1 MAGVKISNLPAASTP
16 LAGTE
21 LVPVVQGGVTVKV
34 AASNLSG
41 SSTFTATGTGAVTRQ
56 ISSKLGDLIAP
67 QDFGAVGD
75 GVANDTTAWA
85 NWLNATGS
93 KYIPKGN
100 YLVSGVVYKYR
111 NPTFSN
117 GNSET
122 SFALGQSALIS
133 SVTPFSSNT
142 AIGSEAGRYLVYGAS
157 NVAIGYSALYGAECS
172 FNIAIGENA
181 LRNSAGASNTAV
193 GHESSKVVSTGQAN
207 SSFGSNSLYSCTTGQ
222 NNTAIGTQSL
232 FYCATGSNN
241 TAVGYL
247 ALDVGAALSNCT
259 GLGANS
265 DVTGNN
271 QVQLGDSATTTYA
284 YGAVQNRSDARDK
297 TDIKDTVL
305 GLDFIKTL
313 RPVDFRWDYREDYNW
328 GEKDGSKKRSR
339 FHHGLIAQEVAVA
352 CSFLNVDF
360 GGLQDHSK
368 TGGKDVLSI
377 GYEELIG
384 PMIKAIQELTAK
396 VESLESKLS
405 NLK

>member
-1 MAGVKISNLPAASTP
+1 MAGVKISNLPAATTP

-21 LVPVVQGGVTVKV
+21 LVPVVQGASTVKV
-34 AASNLSG
+34 SAANLGAVASY
-41 SSTFTATGTGAVTRQ
+41 TATGTGAVVRTVAN
-56 ISSKLGDLIAP
+56 KLGEFVTP
-67 QDFGAVGD
+67 QDFGAVGN
-75 GVANDTTAWA
+75 GVANDTTAWD
-85 NWLNATGS
+85 NWENATGS
-93 KYIPKGN
+93 KYIPAGSYLIYGN
-100 YLVSGVVYKYR
+100 VAKYKNGTFVSG
-111 NPTFSN
+111 S
-117 GNSET
+117 GNT
-122 SFALGQSALIS
+122 NYS
-133 SVTPFSSNT
+133 SGYNAFVIDFNNASYATT
-142 AIGSEAGRYLVYGAS
+142 AV
-157 NVAIGYSALYGAECS
+157 GYSAGAKCIGSLNS
-172 FNIAIGENA
+172 FFGQIAGYNNTSGA
-181 LRNSAGASNTAV
+181 ANSAF
-193 GHESSKVVSTGQAN
+193 GQQ
-207 SSFGSNSLYSCTTGQ
+207 SLYSCTTG
-222 NNTAIGTQSL
+222 SD
-232 FYCATGSNN
+232 N
-241 TAVGYL
+241 TAVGQS
-247 ALDVGAALSNCT
+247 ALLSLTTFNNCT

-265 DVTGNN
+265 GVTASN
-271 QVQLGDSATTTYA
+271 QVQLGSSSTTTYA

-297 TDIKDTVL
+297 ADIQDTVL

>member
-41 SSTFTATGTGAVTRQ
+41 SSTFTAPGTGAVTRQ
-56 ISSKLGDLIAP
+56 ISSKLGDLITP
-67 QDFGAVGD
+67 QDFGAVGN
-75 GVANDTTAWA
+75 GVADDTTAWT
-85 NWLNATGS
+85 NWENASGS
-93 KYIPKGN
+93 KYIPAGSYLIYGDVEKYKNGTPVSGNTNYSAGYNAFVIDFNNEAYATTAVGYSAGSKCTGDFNSFFGQIAGYNNTSGANNSGFGQQALYNCTIGN
-100 YLVSGVVYKYR
+100 YNTAV
-111 NPTFSN
+111 
-117 GNSET
+117 
-122 SFALGQSALIS
+122 GQSALVS
-133 SVTPFSSNT
+133 LTT
-142 AIGSEAGRYLVYGAS
+142 
-157 NVAIGYSALYGAECS
+157 
-172 FNIAIGENA
+172 FN
-181 LRNSAGASNTAV
+181 
-193 GHESSKVVSTGQAN
+193 
-207 SSFGSNSLYSCTTGQ
+207 
-222 NNTAIGTQSL
+222 
-232 FYCATGSNN
+232 
-241 TAVGYL
+241 
-247 ALDVGAALSNCT
+247 NCT
-259 GLGANS
+259 GLGANAS
-265 DVTGNN
+265 VTASN

-297 TDIKDTVL
+297 ADIQDTVL

-360 GGLQDHSK
+360 GGLQDHAK

-396 VESLESKLS
+396 VESLENQLS